1 MTSSYMNKTDLKKYL
16 EQVYNQYKHK
26 HSSKDP
32 VWLLHKFKNERDI
45 EIAGLVVSC
54 FAYGQVDQINKFT
67 GELFSRTSMNIYEFT
82 ANFNEQKDKKY
93 LRNLYYRFND
103 EKDMIYLFK
112 NLNRIVKEYGSLKKV
127 FLKHYKYEHE
137 NVLEG
142 MKGLVEELRKYTPSI
157 KKTGQTTLSVSKTE
171 TQNIASL
178 QKSVSYYNHLLPS
191 PSDNSTCKRL
201 NLFMRWMVRKDDID
215 LGVWDEIGKEKLVM
229 PVDTHIYKVSQK
241 LKMVKR
247 KSCDL
252 KYAVE
257 LTNTLKEFDAND
269 PVKYD
274 FALCH
279 VRLDKKF

>member
-1 MTSSYMNKTDLKKYL
+1 MNKTDLKKYL

-32 VWLLHKFKNERDI
+32 VWVLHKFKNERDI
-45 EIAGLVVSC
+45 ELAGLTVSC

-67 GELFSRTSMNIYEFT
+67 NELFSRTSMDIYEFT
-82 ANFNEQKDKKY
+82 ANFNEQKDKKF
-93 LRNLYYRFND
+93 LKGLYYRFND
-103 EKDMIYLFK
+103 ENDVIYLFK
-112 NLNRIVKEYGSLKKV
+112 NLNRVLKEYGNLKKV
-127 FLKHYKYEHE
+127 FLRHYDEKHE

-142 MKGLVEELRKYTPSI
+142 LTVLVKELRHYTPST
-157 KKTGQTTLSVSKTE
+157 KETE
-171 TQNIASL
+171 TQNVASL
-178 QKSVSYYNHLLPS
+178 PKTNSYYNHLLPS

-215 LGVWDEIGKEKLVM
+215 LGIWGEVGKEKLVM

-257 LTNTLKEFDAND
+257 LTNVLKEFDVND